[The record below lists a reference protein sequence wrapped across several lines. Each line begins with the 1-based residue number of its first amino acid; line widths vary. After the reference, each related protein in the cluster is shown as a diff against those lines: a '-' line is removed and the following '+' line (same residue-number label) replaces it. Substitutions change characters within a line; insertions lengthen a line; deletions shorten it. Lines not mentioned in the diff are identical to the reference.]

1 MVYRTPGIAAR
12 GGKTMCRSVADGG
25 RRCPGCADPGTRVRA
40 NIRQRIGRYSRAC
53 ANHYATGDD
62 QRGEHYAQ
70 MLERDIAE
78 YDRITAAEMPTVA
91 VTQAAEYTPERTV
104 NWTDDELAIA
114 IGQPRR
120 PGRAGTDSPDVAM
133 ARRSGC

>member
-1 MVYRTPGIAAR
+1 
-12 GGKTMCRSVADGG
+12 MCRSVADGG